1 MHFARLFVSLHRKD
15 SIVMNKN
22 EKFVITINREVGSGG
37 HTVGRKLAEKLQ
49 VKYCDKAVVEG
60 LTKKFGLT
68 LERIEEIKAQKK
80 SWWNDINN
88 YYQTLVN
95 SASQPM
101 DAEVRLDNKSMFETE
116 KRILQEI
123 AAQTSCVVAGRTGF
137 MVFRDWPNHLN
148 IFIQASMEYRVQRIM
163 RRQNVSE
170 QEARDIIARMD
181 SSRETYIQKYEDTS
195 RYDTRNY
202 QLVISTDELSE
213 DDAVEVIMNYI
224 NCTSKTR

>member
-1 MHFARLFVSLHRKD
+1 
-15 SIVMNKN
+15 MNKN

-49 VKYCDKAVVEG
+49 VKYCDKAVIEG

-101 DAEVRLDNKSMFETE
+101 DAEVGLDNKSMFETE

-148 IFIQASMEYRVQRIM
+148 IFIQASMEHRVQRIM
-163 RRQNVSE
+163 RRQSVSE

-224 NCTSKTR
+224 DCTSKTR